1 MRWIF
6 YILLMTSVSVF
17 AETVHVGNVQ
27 PDGSHALVLKK
38 IVEKS
43 GNRLRALVID
53 SEGREQ
59 QIYITS
65 DDAIEIKRGLWVI
78 RPGNYQT
85 EI

>member
-6 YILLMTSVSVF
+6 YILLMTTVSAF
-17 AETVHVGNVQ
+17 ADTVHVGSLQ
-27 PDGSHALVLKK
+27 ADGSHAVVLKK
-38 IVEKS
+38 IVEKL
-43 GNRLRALVID
+43 GNKLRALVID

-78 RPGNYQT
+78 RPGNYPT